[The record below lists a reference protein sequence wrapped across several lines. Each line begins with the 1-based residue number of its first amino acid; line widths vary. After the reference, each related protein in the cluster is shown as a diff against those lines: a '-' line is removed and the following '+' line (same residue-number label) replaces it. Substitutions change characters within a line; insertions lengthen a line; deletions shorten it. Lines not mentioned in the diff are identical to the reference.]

1 MVLPSPVGGLS
12 GSIPGTALLANT
24 GGSIDKGSNMTEIV
38 KCDSCGVDTPATGF
52 CRVEGFTDVDG
63 YTYGGSYMI
72 AVGICGR
79 CDDAWSKAKQVDR
92 VDADKVLDQV
102 SNLLAQHQE
111 DGELDDGELLDMVYE
126 LIEDSGRVP
135 YKGDHLKTEADRLAW
150 IDLRVSVARR
160 LVRDQGWQ
168 ASAEIQWLLGEIE
181 IFADLLR
188 VHFAGVEE

>member
-1 MVLPSPVGGLS
+1 
-12 GSIPGTALLANT
+12 
-24 GGSIDKGSNMTEIV
+24 MTELV

-52 CRVEGFTDVDG
+52 CRVDGFTDSDG
-63 YTYGGSYMI
+63 FWRSGSFNV
-72 AVGICGR
+72 AVGL
-79 CDDAWSKAKQVDR
+79 CDQCVKAWDKAEQVDR

-135 YKGDHLKTEADRLAW
+135 YKGDHLKTEADRLGW
-150 IDLRVSVARR
+150 IDSRVRIARK